1 MRTSNGTEGIFA
13 VYRAYHCDAVVHGV
27 EMKEMKKLLQGTSL
41 QEHNS
46 TLLKARKGIT
56 KTLEAKV

>member
-1 MRTSNGTEGIFA
+1 MRTSDGTEGIFA
-13 VYRAYHCDAVVHGV
+13 VCRGYHWTDPVHGM
-27 EMKEMKKLLQGTSL
+27 EMKGMKKLLQGSSL